1 MTRLYF
7 DEVTVKTYR
16 ELKSS
21 GKESNSYFEI
31 KGKRNKKTGRKS
43 VLLTKQSINDSG
55 KLGEE
60 LRKIFFEEYEQMYE
74 VEDYSNKWKWRMTW
88 QNFLE
93 IRLHMKIK
101 HEEMFERYFNKLKI
115 IGEYERLPNK
125 SLEHRNENCYGKGS

>member
-43 VLLTKQSINDSG
+43 VLLTKQSINDSE

-60 LRKIFFEEYEQMYE
+60 LRKIFFAEYEQMYE

-88 QNFLE
+88 QNFLV
-93 IRLHMKIK
+93 IRLHMKMK
-101 HEEMFERYFNKLKI
+101 HEEIFEKYFNELKI

-125 SLEHRNENCYGKGS
+125 SLEHRNENCYGKDL